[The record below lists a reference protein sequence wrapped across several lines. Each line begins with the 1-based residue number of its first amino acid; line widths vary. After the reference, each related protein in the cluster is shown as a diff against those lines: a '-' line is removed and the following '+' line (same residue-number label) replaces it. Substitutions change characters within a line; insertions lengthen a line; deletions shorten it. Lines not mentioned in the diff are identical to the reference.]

1 MIPVTDIQ
9 QLATDIQ
16 TYVGGIDDT
25 VIAADERHLSKRLND
40 KKGKVLAVSL
50 PASDSSALDVNN
62 YSDRNNIFMFILEKK
77 HPDMNEVEE
86 LEHYQEMQ
94 VIAKGIKEFIIDQKE
109 AGSEFFAF
117 ANESRIRTEP
127 EYNVFGVYNGYS
139 IGFELKDFEY

>member
-1 MIPVTDIQ
+1 MIAVTDIQ

-16 TYVGGIDDT
+16 DYVGGIDHT
-25 VIAADERHLSKRLND
+25 VIAADERHLIKRLHD

-62 YSDRNNIFMFILEKK
+62 YSDRNNIFLFILEKA
-77 HPDMNEVEE
+77 HPDMKE
-86 LEHYQEMQ
+86 LDEMAQYQGLQ
-94 VIAKGIKEFIIDQKE
+94 IIAKGIKEFIIDKKE

-127 EYNVFGVYNGYS
+127 EYNVFGGYNGYS